1 MAPVGLALAIA
12 LVAFV
17 TAHLALV
24 VGLARRGRTGAVG
37 TVGTVRRWLRP
48 AVALVV
54 VPLAP
59 WWGYRAGMRTWT
71 YAWGTALL
79 LYALGTIVAAA
90 R

>member
-24 VGLARRGRTGAVG
+24 VGLARRARSPSGGR
-37 TVGTVRRWLRP
+37 WWQP
-48 AVALVV
+48 AAALVV
-54 VPLAP
+54 MPLAP
-59 WWGYRAGMRTWT
+59 WWGYRAGMRKWAL
-71 YAWGTALL
+71 AWGAALL
-79 LYALGTIVAAA
+79 IYALGTLVAAA